1 MTRGAKRE
9 PDADPGTETSPYPR
23 LGFQLANMAVLKG
36 LHVHPWPGTVDSCLG
51 KEVVEPRG
59 GQASLAL

>member
-23 LGFQLANMAVLKG
+23 ICFQLANVAVLKG
-36 LHVHPWPGTVDSCLG
+36 LHVHPRPGAADSCLQ
-51 KEVVEPRG
+51 EAAVEPRG
-59 GQASLAL
+59 GRASLAL

>member
-36 LHVHPWPGTVDSCLG
+36 LHAMNIGVHV
-51 KEVVEPRG
+51 
-59 GQASLAL
+59 SLSILVSLVCMPSTGIAGS

>member
-1 MTRGAKRE
+1 MTRGAKWE

-23 LGFQLANMAVLKG
+23 IFQLANVAVLKG
-36 LHVHPWPGTVDSCLG
+36 LLVHLWPGAADSCLQ
-51 KEVVEPRG
+51 KEAVEPRG